1 MSVACPESSDFD
13 PKVSCNDVV
22 NDQKNILPAKSA
34 HKLDHVMILLL
45 ADPLSEVLD
54 AHCIEIRGAPSTL
67 SFQASFDQLVFVQTS
82 ETKLASCKETSNSR
96 SRSVKV
102 AFE

>member
-1 MSVACPESSDFD
+1 
-13 PKVSCNDVV
+13 
-22 NDQKNILPAKSA
+22 
-34 HKLDHVMILLL
+34 MILLL

-82 ETKLASCKETSNSR
+82 ETKLTSCKET
-96 SRSVKV
+96 
-102 AFE
+102 